1 MRFAR
6 CIFTIAALAVAAG
19 EAHAQSGSG
28 APLSSVSFDETRVQR
43 AASSSRG
50 RWAYMAG
57 DTVGE
62 GNSVIGAELGWPD
75 LTLAYVYGTGE
86 RTDVGVKAQLIYG
99 TEGTTATQFGF
110 ALKAPVRFN
119 VIKKEKFSMLLHG
132 DPGIKLYTGSKL
144 LDGTKVRP
152 SKLAFGFTLPV
163 GLQAAYSP
171 NRALSVGVG
180 VDLDFSVF
188 VAGYFTPAFVIAP
201 MLGPEVEYRIDDEVA
216 IGLNTRFGPM
226 IGIGS
231 DDFENFGGFGTAET
245 TTQFA
250 FRVQLVLAYKL

>member
-19 EAHAQSGSG
+19 EARAQSGG
-28 APLSSVSFDETRVQR
+28 DAPLSSVSFDETRVQR
-43 AASSSRG
+43 AASARG

-62 GNSVIGAELGWPD
+62 GNSVMGAELGWPD
-75 LTLAYVYGTGE
+75 LTLAFVYGTGE
-86 RTDVGVKAQLIYG
+86 RTDVGVKVQLIYG
-99 TEGTTATQFGF
+99 IEGTAETQFGF
-110 ALKAPVRFN
+110 GVKVPVRFN
-119 VIKKEKFSMLLHG
+119 VIKKPKFSLLVHG
-132 DPGIKLYTGSKL
+132 DPGVKMYTGSKL
-144 LDGTKVRP
+144 LDGTKVTP

-180 VDLDFSVF
+180 ADLDFSVF
-188 VAGYFTPAFVIAP
+188 VAGYFTPAFIIAP
-201 MLGPEVEYRIDDEVA
+201 MFGPEVEYRIDDEVA

-226 IGIGS
+226 IGIPS
-231 DDFENFGGFGTAET
+231 DDFENFGSFGAAD
-245 TTQFA
+245 TQTKFA

>member
-6 CIFTIAALAVAAG
+6 CIWTIAALAVAAG
-19 EAHAQSGSG
+19 EARAQSGD
-28 APLSSVSFDETRVQR
+28 APLSSVSFDETRVKR
-43 AASSSRG
+43 AASSRG

-75 LTLAYVYGTGE
+75 LTLAFVYGTGE

-99 TEGTTATQFGF
+99 TEGTTVTQFGF

-119 VIKKEKFSMLLHG
+119 VIKKEKFSLLLHG
-132 DPGIKLYTGSKL
+132 DPGIKMYTGEKL
-144 LDGTKVRP
+144 LDGTKLTR
-152 SKLAFGFTLPV
+152 SKLSFGFTLPV
-163 GLQAAYSP
+163 GVQAAYSP
-171 NRALSVGVG
+171 IRALSVGVG
-180 VDLDFSVF
+180 ADLDFSVF
-188 VAGYFTPAFVIAP
+188 VAGYFTPAFIIAP
-201 MLGPEVEYRIDDEVA
+201 MFGPEVEYRIDDEVA

-231 DDFENFGGFGTAET
+231 DDFEHFGTFGSAET
-245 TTQFA
+245 QTKFA
-250 FRVQLVLAYKL
+250 FRVQLVLAYRL

>member
-6 CIFTIAALAVAAG
+6 CIWTIAALAVAAG
-19 EAHAQSGSG
+19 EARAQSGDG

-43 AASSSRG
+43 AASSRG

-75 LTLAYVYGTGE
+75 LTLAFVYGTGE

-99 TEGTTATQFGF
+99 TEGTTVTQFGF
-110 ALKAPVRFN
+110 GLKVPIRFN
-119 VIKKEKFSMLLHG
+119 LVKKNKFSMLLHA
-132 DPGIKLYTGSKL
+132 DPGLKLYSGDKL
-144 LDGTKVRP
+144 LNGFKVTP

-171 NRALSVGVG
+171 NRAVSVGVG
-180 VDLDFSVF
+180 ADLDFSMF
-188 VAGYFTPAFVIAP
+188 FAGYFTPAFIIAP
-201 MLGPEVEYRIDDEVA
+201 MFGPEVEYRIDDEVVV
-216 IGLNTRFGPM
+216 GLNTRFGPM
-226 IGIGS
+226 IGIPS
-231 DDFENFGGFGTAET
+231 DDFENFGAFGRAET
-245 TTQFA
+245 ETKFA